1 VVVTVHKFVDFDDGF
16 VEAAL
21 RLGSIELELAP
32 NPDITAHDYNF
43 YSGSTELELAPNP
56 DKTSWM
62 ASSVCLVL
70 LMTVLFAMPR
80 KAHVPSSVTAAA

>member
-1 VVVTVHKFVDFDDGF
+1 MQTFW
-16 VEAAL
+16 E
-21 RLGSIELELAP
+21 
-32 NPDITAHDYNF
+32 
-43 YSGSTELELAPNP
+43 STELELAPNP

-62 ASSVCLVL
+62 VSSVCLVL